1 MGKVLILISCA
12 FCLFS
17 LYALLTTINDFSKS
31 YENCKDDFEVINK
44 CNCLPDTGNYSYF
57 VDKYDLIEGEI
68 YSASIFNLSGS
79 FNNEN

>member
-1 MGKVLILISCA
+1 MGKALILISCA

-31 YENCKDDFEVINK
+31 YENCKDDFEVIDK

-57 VDKYDLIEGEI
+57 INKYNMIEGEL
-68 YSASIFNLSGS
+68 YFTTPFNFSGVS
-79 FNNEN
+79 YNED

>member
-1 MGKVLILISCA
+1 MGKALILISCA

-68 YSASIFNLSGS
+68 YSAPIFNLSGS